1 MNILP
6 GRLRAI
12 ILMACLGQFSTALA
26 LDEAEVR
33 GKLIYFDGISARG
46 TDITAVVGDEAAI
59 LPGSAM
65 PCASCHGS
73 DGLGRPEGGLLPLDI
88 RWSELVK
95 TYGHVH
101 ENGRRHPA
109 YDEAS
114 FARSMVGGVDPA
126 NNQLDRS
133 MPLYQM
139 SSEDMADLIAY
150 MKVLEHD
157 LDPGVTDDRVQVATL
172 LPLSGPASGTGQAMA
187 GVIQGYFSG
196 INEKG
201 GIFGRRIELLAV
213 PLGSSPEASVQNLE
227 KAFDA
232 EGIFAVVGAY
242 TIGLDETLLES
253 LRRDNV
259 PLVGPFTLDPG
270 DAFFDAAAFY
280 LYPGLGD
287 QARVLAE
294 QALSHG
300 AAPGEVVV
308 AGPAG
313 KRADS
318 LVSAASDQLKKARSE
333 ADPVIERYAG
343 DAFDAAE
350 FAVRVADSEALIF
363 FGTQAELESLLS
375 ELEKQG
381 DAPRVYLLSSLLA
394 KPLFDAPASFDQRI
408 FIAYPTLSSDVTPRG
423 RQEFQTLAETYSLP
437 REHVQAQL
445 AAFAAAKLF
454 VEGLRR
460 AGRNLSRARIVEGI
474 EELYEFK
481 TGVTPPLTYGPNR
494 RIGALGAH
502 IVAIDLANKRY
513 VPVGDGWQKLR

>member
-1 MNILP
+1 MNKSVRRFLATALLA
-6 GRLRAI
+6 G
-12 ILMACLGQFSTALA
+12 LGHASSALA

-33 GKLIYFDGISARG
+33 GKLIYFEGISARG
-46 TDITAVVGDEAAI
+46 TEITAVVGDEAAM

-95 TYGHVH
+95 SYGHVH

-126 NNQLDRS
+126 NNQMDRS

-150 MKVLEHD
+150 MKVLED
-157 LDPGVTDDRVQVATL
+157 DFDPGVSEDRLQVATL
-172 LPLSGPASGTGQAMA
+172 LPLSGPAGATGQAMA
-187 GVIQGYFSG
+187 RVLQGYFSD

-213 PLGSSPEASVQNLE
+213 PLGSSPEASIQTLE

-242 TIGLDETLLES
+242 TIGLDDALLEF

-280 LYPGLGD
+280 LYPGLSQ
-287 QARVLAE
+287 QARVLVE
-294 QALSHG
+294 QALSNG
-300 AAPGEVVV
+300 AAPGKVVV
-308 AGPAG
+308 AGPEG
-313 KRADS
+313 NRADGP
-318 LVSAASDQLKKARSE
+318 VSAAADQLRKAQAESG
-333 ADPVIERYAG
+333 PVIERYAG
-343 DAFDAAE
+343 DAFDPAE
-350 FAVRVADSEALIF
+350 FADRVADSEALIF
-363 FGTQAELESLLS
+363 FGTQADLESLLT
-375 ELEKQG
+375 EFDEQ
-381 DAPRVYLLSSLLA
+381 DHAPHVYVLSSFVS
-394 KPLFDAPASFDQRI
+394 KPLFDVPVAFDQRI
-408 FIAYPTLSSDVTPRG
+408 FIAYPTLSSDLSPRG
-423 RQEFQTLAETYSLP
+423 RQEFQLFAETYSLP
-437 REHVQAQL
+437 REHIQAQL
-445 AAFAAAKLF
+445 AAFAAAKLL

-460 AGRNLSRARIVEGI
+460 AGRSLSRVRIVEGI
-474 EELYEFK
+474 EELYEFQ

-502 IVAIDLANKRY
+502 IVAVDLANKRY
-513 VPVGDGWQKLR
+513 APVGDGWHKLR